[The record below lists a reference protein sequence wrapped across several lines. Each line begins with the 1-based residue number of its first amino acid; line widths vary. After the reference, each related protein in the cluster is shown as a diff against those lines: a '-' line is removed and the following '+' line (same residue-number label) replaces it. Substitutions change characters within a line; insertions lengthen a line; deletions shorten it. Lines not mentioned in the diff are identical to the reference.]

1 MCRISSLDDGKG
13 KVRIT
18 SSSAQL
24 HSPRRLPGPH
34 PHLRIPAE
42 LITKGLALVSLPA
55 CRQET
60 TWPSQVRSS
69 DPTPGRSE
77 HPSPA
82 GSKKPSPPSPSHQHK
97 HTSSQMPEKLCRLS
111 TPCTATWAGCLHS
124 GHESITAHDP

>member
-13 KVRIT
+13 KVRFT

-60 TWPSQVRSS
+60 TWPSQVRAR

-82 GSKKPSPPSPSHQHK
+82 GSKKPSPPSLTHHPS
-97 HTSSQMPEKLCRLS
+97 TTAARCPENSVVLL
-111 TPCTATWAGCLHS
+111 LHNDLGLVACS